1 MDSSPASRSHA
12 TLVEVL
18 QARASREPD
27 ALIYTF
33 LEDGETEGASWTT
46 SEIDRRAREV
56 GARLQSRFAP
66 GDRALLVYPSGLEF
80 IAGFLGSFYGG
91 LVPVPVYPPQ
101 ARGEMAAVARI
112 AADAGARAVLTSREM
127 QQAWSGGD
135 DRPGEVLGLPVL
147 ATDEPG
153 ADGADG
159 AEDWRD
165 PQATGGTLAFLQYTS
180 GSTGNPKGVMVTHGG
195 LLSTCRDID
204 HAFLHGPDS
213 VMVTWLPMFHDMGL
227 IYGVLLPLLVGC
239 RCYLISPLAFLRR
252 PIRWL
257 RAISEHGGTHS
268 AAPNFA
274 YDLCVKK
281 IAEHDRAGL
290 DLSTWRVASNGAEPI
305 REATLREFAEA
316 FKPCGFRWSSFC
328 PSYGLAE
335 ATLKVTTVPVDE
347 APLILSL
354 DSDALEL
361 GHVVEA
367 GDQESRI
374 VRVVGCGRSAIGAEI
389 LIVDPQTLE
398 PCAVDRVGEIWVA
411 TPSVPLGY
419 WNQPEETARTFHAF
433 TADGR
438 GPFLR
443 TGDLGF
449 VFGKELFVT
458 GRLKD
463 LIILRGRN
471 YYPHDIEHTVEETDA
486 ILRPGC
492 GVVVAVPDEGEERV
506 VVLQEV
512 RAELLPGPEADELAR
527 KIQKAVTREHGLS
540 PSRILLLSPGS
551 IPKTSSGK
559 VRRSA
564 SRKLFQDGALSP
576 IAEWRRG

>member
-1 MDSSPASRSHA
+1 
-12 TLVEVL
+12 
-18 QARASREPD
+18 
-27 ALIYTF
+27 
-33 LEDGETEGASWTT
+33 
-46 SEIDRRAREV
+46 
-56 GARLQSRFAP
+56 
-66 GDRALLVYPSGLEF
+66 
-80 IAGFLGSFYGG
+80 
-91 LVPVPVYPPQ
+91 
-101 ARGEMAAVARI
+101 
-112 AADAGARAVLTSREM
+112 
-127 QQAWSGGD
+127 
-135 DRPGEVLGLPVL
+135 
-147 ATDEPG
+147 
-153 ADGADG
+153 
-159 AEDWRD
+159 
-165 PQATGGTLAFLQYTS
+165 
-180 GSTGNPKGVMVTHGG
+180 
-195 LLSTCRDID
+195 
-204 HAFLHGPDS
+204 
-213 VMVTWLPMFHDMGL
+213 
-227 IYGVLLPLLVGC
+227 
-239 RCYLISPLAFLRR
+239 
-252 PIRWL
+252 
-257 RAISEHGGTHS
+257 
-268 AAPNFA
+268 
-274 YDLCVKK
+274 
-281 IAEHDRAGL
+281 
-290 DLSTWRVASNGAEPI
+290 
-305 REATLREFAEA
+305 
-316 FKPCGFRWSSFC
+316 
-328 PSYGLAE
+328 
-335 ATLKVTTVPVDE
+335 
-347 APLILSL
+347 
-354 DSDALEL
+354 
-361 GHVVEA
+361 
-367 GDQESRI
+367 
-374 VRVVGCGRSAIGAEI
+374 
-389 LIVDPQTLE
+389 
-398 PCAVDRVGEIWVA
+398 
-411 TPSVPLGY
+411 VPLGY